1 MEARLELQPSQAAH
15 RACLQEPPLKPHA
28 QVHLLSPIDKCKVC
42 NEPAAK
48 HVHYGA
54 MSCFSCRA
62 FFRRSIQNNTYGTY
76 QCRRAKACS
85 ITLKTRRNCQWC
97 RYQRCLAVGMKP
109 SWVLSSD
116 ERERRFRK
124 NRDKKEKKEAS
135 AAQSAGVSPPPQ
147 SPGHAVVLP
156 SLPHHLVTVKTDLFP
171 VSTAASSSPTAPQ
184 FATIQMI
191 PSGGLRLENPRP
203 QLLPHTGVI
212 VRQYSRFPPPLQSL
226 PPVDLRVKLEAPSH
240 LGEVAHPV
248 LGLEQQQLGQVQK
261 MEGSPL
267 PSPPP
272 LTPFVSEA
280 CSFNQSDD
288 SEYEDSVYSRSDS
301 DGEAG
306 HSCRGAGALL
316 SEPEIKFT
324 SEELSGLQILVE
336 RHDEQYKSVNFGE
349 TLIKE
354 MIMCSMFGIP
364 VSMSAAISGYR
375 LTVERITRIA
385 NNLETFGTLPKFDQ
399 NSLLK
404 ENADLL
410 VSMRG
415 AIFFDSRKKGVNQV
429 LISMGID
436 DMDTIKTMFTPL
448 MKEDRMK
455 HIDYKTFN
463 SIQQVNNSETEVRYN
478 FLQGKVAAAI
488 GDEIITTL
496 LTYIILFS
504 IDFCPIADRR
514 RIECIQERYIRM
526 LERYVYSKHPRHLA
540 CHTFATCLNAVTCI
554 REMADIKKRRAMN
567 MSRTSVPISD

>member
-1 MEARLELQPSQAAH
+1 MAAAPTQLVLPDSLV
-15 RACLQEPPLKPHA
+15 RPHA
-28 QVHLLSPIDKCKVC
+28 QIHLLSPIDKCKVC

-76 QCRRAKACS
+76 QCRRTKACA

-124 NRDKKEKKEAS
+124 NKDKAGRGKKAVNG
-135 AAQSAGVSPPPQ
+135 GVSPPPPQ
-147 SPGHAVVLP
+147 LATIVMPAI
-156 SLPHHLVTVKTDLFP
+156 SLPLVTVKTDLFP
-171 VSTAASSSPTAPQ
+171 VAVAGSTATLQQFPTLQVGA
-184 FATIQMI
+184 
-191 PSGGLRLENPRP
+191 GLRLRGPEPV
-203 QLLPHTGVI
+203 LTHAAPHTGVI
-212 VRQYSRFPPPLQSL
+212 VRQYARFPTAPALPAVPILPSAPSL
-226 PPVDLRVKLEAPSH
+226 PAVPSLRALSTLPAVDFSVKQ
-240 LGEVAHPV
+240 EV
-248 LGLEQQQLGQVQK
+248 
-261 MEGSPL
+261 SPA
-267 PSPPP
+267 PSPPTSRGYCRDLRP
-272 LTPFVSEA
+272 RNS
-280 CSFNQSDD
+280 D
-288 SEYEDSVYSRSDS
+288 SEYEDSVYSSS
-301 DGEAG
+301 GSEDG
-306 HSCRGAGALL
+306 GAGPLL
-316 SEPEIKFT
+316 AEPEIKFT
-324 SEELSGLQILVE
+324 EEELCGLQVLVAK
-336 RHDEQYKSVNFGE
+336 HNDQYKSVNFGE

-385 NNLETFGTLPKFDQ
+385 NHNDCFGTLPKLDQ

-410 VSMRG
+410 VSLRG

-463 SIQQVNNSETEVRYN
+463 SIQQVNNSEVEVRYN
-478 FLQGKVAAAI
+478 YLQGKVAEAI
-488 GDEIITTL
+488 GDDIVTTL

-514 RIECIQERYIRM
+514 RVECIQERYIRM
-526 LERYVYSKHPRHLA
+526 LERYIYSQQPRHQA
-540 CHTFATCLNAVTCI
+540 CHMFATCLNAVTCI

-567 MSRTSVPISD
+567 MTRAAVAISEEG

>member
-1 MEARLELQPSQAAH
+1 MQRAGSEACSLRCHVLLLLPSILQVSIEQYLSALRQLQSSSSREPGGNKVSLEAATRTFCPHDPFPPS
-15 RACLQEPPLKPHA
+15 
-28 QVHLLSPIDKCKVC
+28 
-42 NEPAAK
+42 
-48 HVHYGA
+48 
-54 MSCFSCRA
+54 
-62 FFRRSIQNNTYGTY
+62 RRSIQNNTYGTY

-171 VSTAASSSPTAPQ
+171 VSTVASSSPTAPQ

-280 CSFNQSDD
+280 CSFNQ
-288 SEYEDSVYSRSDS
+288 RW
-301 DGEAG
+301 
-306 HSCRGAGALL
+306 LL
-316 SEPEIKFT
+316 SH
-324 SEELSGLQILVE
+324 SRV
-336 RHDEQYKSVNFGE
+336 
-349 TLIKE
+349 
-354 MIMCSMFGIP
+354 
-364 VSMSAAISGYR
+364 
-375 LTVERITRIA
+375 
-385 NNLETFGTLPKFDQ
+385 PKPSFK
-399 NSLLK
+399 L
-404 ENADLL
+404 
-410 VSMRG
+410 
-415 AIFFDSRKKGVNQV
+415 
-429 LISMGID
+429 
-436 DMDTIKTMFTPL
+436 
-448 MKEDRMK
+448 
-455 HIDYKTFN
+455 
-463 SIQQVNNSETEVRYN
+463 
-478 FLQGKVAAAI
+478 
-488 GDEIITTL
+488 
-496 LTYIILFS
+496 
-504 IDFCPIADRR
+504 
-514 RIECIQERYIRM
+514 
-526 LERYVYSKHPRHLA
+526 
-540 CHTFATCLNAVTCI
+540 TFAPAQLLAL
-554 REMADIKKRRAMN
+554 E
-567 MSRTSVPISD
+567 

>member
-1 MEARLELQPSQAAH
+1 MFTTVQCPASPAEHSSGE
-15 RACLQEPPLKPHA
+15 PLKHQHCA
-28 QVHLLSPIDKCKVC
+28 RYKAECRVVTKYHLKLYLLPSPT
-42 NEPAAK
+42 PPP
-48 HVHYGA
+48 
-54 MSCFSCRA
+54 S
-62 FFRRSIQNNTYGTY
+62 RRSIQNNTYGTY

-248 LGLEQQQLGQVQK
+248 LGLEQQQQQLGQVQK

-280 CSFNQSDD
+280 CSFNQ
-288 SEYEDSVYSRSDS
+288 RW
-301 DGEAG
+301 
-306 HSCRGAGALL
+306 LL
-316 SEPEIKFT
+316 SHSRVPKPSFKLTFAPAQLLALE
-324 SEELSGLQILVE
+324 
-336 RHDEQYKSVNFGE
+336 
-349 TLIKE
+349 KE
-354 MIMCSMFGIP
+354 KCWH
-364 VSMSAAISGYR
+364 
-375 LTVERITRIA
+375 
-385 NNLETFGTLPKFDQ
+385 K
-399 NSLLK
+399 
-404 ENADLL
+404 
-410 VSMRG
+410 
-415 AIFFDSRKKGVNQV
+415 
-429 LISMGID
+429 
-436 DMDTIKTMFTPL
+436 
-448 MKEDRMK
+448 
-455 HIDYKTFN
+455 
-463 SIQQVNNSETEVRYN
+463 
-478 FLQGKVAAAI
+478 
-488 GDEIITTL
+488 TTL
-496 LTYIILFS
+496 KPS
-504 IDFCPIADRR
+504 
-514 RIECIQERYIRM
+514 Q
-526 LERYVYSKHPRHLA
+526 VH
-540 CHTFATCLNAVTCI
+540 
-554 REMADIKKRRAMN
+554 
-567 MSRTSVPISD
+567 

>member
-1 MEARLELQPSQAAH
+1 
-15 RACLQEPPLKPHA
+15 
-28 QVHLLSPIDKCKVC
+28 
-42 NEPAAK
+42 
-48 HVHYGA
+48 
-54 MSCFSCRA
+54 
-62 FFRRSIQNNTYGTY
+62 
-76 QCRRAKACS
+76 
-85 ITLKTRRNCQWC
+85 
-97 RYQRCLAVGMKP
+97 MKP

-116 ERERRFRK
+116 ERERRFKK
-124 NRDKKEKKEAS
+124 NRDKKEKKE
-135 AAQSAGVSPPPQ
+135 AQSAGVSPPPQ

-156 SLPHHLVTVKTDLFP
+156 NLPHHLVTVKTDLFP
-171 VSTAASSSPTAPQ
+171 VSTVASSPQ

-191 PSGGLRLENPRP
+191 PSGGLRLETPRP
-203 QLLPHTGVI
+203 QLVPHTGVI
-212 VRQYSRFPPPLQSL
+212 VRQYSRFPPPTQSL
-226 PPVDLRVKLEAPSH
+226 PPVDLRVKLEVPSQSV
-240 LGEVAHPV
+240 EVGQPV
-248 LGLEQQQLGQVQK
+248 LGLDQRGQVGK

-280 CSFNQSDD
+280 RNFNHSDE
-288 SEYEDSVYSRSDS
+288 SECEDSVYSRSDS
-301 DGEAG
+301 DGES
-306 HSCRGAGALL
+306 SCRGAGALL

-385 NNLETFGTLPKFDQ
+385 NNLETFGSLPKFDQ

-478 FLQGKVAAAI
+478 FLQGKVAEAI

-567 MSRTSVPISD
+567 MSRTAVPISD